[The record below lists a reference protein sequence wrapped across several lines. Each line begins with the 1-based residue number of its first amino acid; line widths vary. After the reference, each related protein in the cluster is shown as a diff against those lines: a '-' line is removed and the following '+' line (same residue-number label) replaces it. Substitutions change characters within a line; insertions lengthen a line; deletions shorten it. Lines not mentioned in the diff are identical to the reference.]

1 MSTKKKRLLFLNS
14 ISEESI
20 SYSNKIEVSSIPLIE
35 TFAKKLNLKDLNK
48 NIPWIITSQSAAR
61 LIKKLPVIS
70 QKIYVVGKKT
80 ASHFKNAI
88 YPKKNTALELAKL
101 IELNQEKKVIFLCG
115 DKRRDDL
122 PNYLKSV
129 KIELQE
135 VVVYQSKIIDKNV
148 NLYDYDALAFMSP
161 STVYAMAKNN
171 GFGSLPCFAIGETTG
186 EALNKHGQ
194 VYKISEEPNAV
205 SLIKAAEHFLK

>member
-35 TFAKKLNLKDLNK
+35 TFVKKLNLKYLNK

-101 IELNQEKKVIFLCG
+101 IELNQEKKVIFFVWRQK
-115 DKRRDDL
+115 KRR
-122 PNYLKSV
+122 
-129 KIELQE
+129 
-135 VVVYQSKIIDKNV
+135 
-148 NLYDYDALAFMSP
+148 
-161 STVYAMAKNN
+161 
-171 GFGSLPCFAIGETTG
+171 FA
-186 EALNKHGQ
+186 
-194 VYKISEEPNAV
+194 
-205 SLIKAAEHFLK
+205 